1 MSEKKTTW
9 KDIPSI
15 DGLEVDWSYEPD
27 TPLGR
32 RTKMRLLKDDL
43 QNLLG
48 KGHVAV
54 KLLASG
60 AEYKASLMDISQ
72 LGLAVYVDEDLP
84 VDLPIRL
91 GLVLGTQKII
101 AKALVRNSARYE
113 RGFRV
118 GIEFADLD
126 MESEI
131 YIAELISSS
140 FYRQPQ

>member
-9 KDIPSI
+9 NDIPSI

-32 RTKMRLLKDDL
+32 RTKMRLLKNDL
-43 QNLLG
+43 QSLLG

-72 LGLAVYVDEDLP
+72 TGLAVYVDEKLP
-84 VDLPIRL
+84 VDLPVRL

-101 AKALVRNSARYE
+101 AKALVRNSAGYE
-113 RGFRV
+113 RGFRT

-126 MESEI
+126 MESEM
-131 YIAELISSS
+131 YVAELISSS
-140 FYRQPQ
+140 FYAQP